1 MPPSLIEQS
10 GPLQNQQRILRV
22 AALFEDGFSIDWLQ
36 EIAKEKPSLILRT
49 LHQGIADKWLAETE
63 PGRFH
68 FLDPQKQRSI
78 LKAIPEE
85 EKASLYQRTVESL
98 LREMPGEAHLEH
110 ALAKLLLHV
119 TNDLDGCR
127 RLVAEGNHLRK
138 QYRHSEALHY
148 FENALNSLENISGG
162 DAARLHIETAIQF
175 SKISM
180 GAHEA
185 GLVSSVLQKAIK
197 RAEAQGHKGYRG
209 LLIMH
214 LAKQEW
220 LRSNFK
226 AALELFDQGW
236 PLAQEA
242 EDPYIQR
249 SAFIFSMFFH
259 YWQGRYQ
266 DAVESYEKDAPQIEN
281 MPEGGFPLM
290 TRLAIGLCYCH
301 CGQVSQGLGML
312 DSIHAQG
319 LKIGN
324 VGMAGH
330 TSSTI
335 TWALCE
341 IGLFSQ
347 ADAYCDRALEET
359 TRGHN
364 NFGKVGA
371 LACRSYLDHNL
382 GNNQKAQAALREFL
396 KLSQSTQIHFRNMA
410 IIMELCWR
418 MEQGLLPR
426 VGDLSLEKEIAQAL
440 DSENVYMCG
449 LGYRYQALLHKLRGR
464 PSSEVIQNLDQ
475 AIRLLEISGHQID
488 LAKTRLDL
496 AVEYLQRGEEER
508 AKALAG
514 PSAKKLFSL
523 NEALIPDG
531 LRSLLGDI
539 HNREHLLDEI
549 LKLGQEMVT
558 IRDNR
563 EVAVRII
570 SVANS
575 VTGAERGAIFM
586 TDGEGGRLQLR
597 AAKNLT
603 RESLESPG
611 FARSM
616 ERIEQTLRTGKVCY
630 QEFASD
636 RQEALSTRETI
647 RSCICVPLGLR
658 DQVIG
663 VLYHDN
669 RLFKSAFHEEDLDIL
684 GYFAAQAA
692 IAMDNAMAYETL
704 RELYQKQV
712 EEKQYLQ
719 EQHMESLHFEEIVGE
734 TSAIR
739 QVFSHIDS
747 VSETDATVLILGETG
762 VGKELVA
769 RAIHRNS
776 ERRGGPFIRVN
787 CSSFSEHL
795 ISSELFGHEKG
806 SFTGAVQRRIGR
818 FELADQGTIF
828 LDEIGDMPLNSQ
840 VQLLRVLQSKEFE
853 RVGGHETIRS
863 DFRLMAATNRDLPKL
878 IEAGRFREDLY
889 YRLSVFPIQVPPL
902 RERLEDIPLLALHFL
917 QLYAKRLNKRVE
929 KIPNP
934 EMQKLMDYTWPGNV
948 RELENIIERGVILST
963 GPLYRVPMTSLNRN
977 TIAATR
983 PDMSLDENERS
994 HILNVLDITGGK
1006 VRGDDGAAAILN
1018 IHPNT
1023 LYSRMKKLGISP
1035 ARKRRGQME
1044 GGDWS
1049 SPLANAPKVSAG

>member
-1 MPPSLIEQS
+1 MIEQS
-10 GPLQNQQRILRV
+10 SPVKTEQRILRV
-22 AALFEDGFSIDWLQ
+22 AALFDDGFSIDWLQ
-36 EIAKEKPSLILRT
+36 EVSNEKPSLILRT
-49 LHQGIADKWLAETE
+49 LYQGIEDEWLVETT
-63 PGRFH
+63 PGRFRFTDLKKRQN
-68 FLDPQKQRSI
+68 FLESI
-78 LKAIPEE
+78 SPEE
-85 EKASLYQRTVESL
+85 KEGLYQRTIESL
-98 LREMPGEAHLEH
+98 LKEVPGEAQLDH

-119 TNDLDGCR
+119 NNDLDGCR
-127 RLVAEGNHLRK
+127 RLVAEGNYLRK
-138 QYRHSEALHY
+138 KFLHQEALQF
-148 FENALNSLENISGG
+148 FEKAINSLENIPGG
-162 DAARLHIETAIQF
+162 DSARMLIETAIQI

-180 GAHEA
+180 GTH
-185 GLVSSVLQKAIK
+185 
-197 RAEAQGHKGYRG
+197 RAELVNSFLCRAIEQAKVLGQEDYQG
-209 LLIMH
+209 LLEMH

-226 AALELFDQGW
+226 AALELFDDGW
-236 PLAQEA
+236 AMAQKT
-242 EDPYIQR
+242 DNPYIQR

-259 YWQGRYQ
+259 YWQGRYR
-266 DAVESYEKDAPQIEN
+266 DAVESYEKDSPQVEN
-281 MPEGGFPLM
+281 EPKAGFPLM

-301 CGQVSQGLGML
+301 CGQVSQGLGLL
-312 DSIHAQG
+312 DSIHKQC
-319 LKIGN
+319 LKIGHI
-324 VGMAGH
+324 GMAGH
-330 TSSTI
+330 ASSTI

-341 IGLFSQ
+341 IGLYTQ
-347 ADAYCDRALEET
+347 ADTYCNRALEENT
-359 TRGHN
+359 QGHN
-364 NFGKVGA
+364 NFGMVGA
-371 LACRSYLDHNL
+371 LACRSYLDHQL
-382 GNNQKAQAALREFL
+382 GNNNKAHASLREFL
-396 KLSQSTQIHFRNMA
+396 KLSQHTQIHFRNLA

-418 MEQGLLPR
+418 MEQGLLPPMPS
-426 VGDLSLEKEIAQAL
+426 LSLEKEIAEAL
-440 DSENVYMCG
+440 DSQNVYMCG
-449 LGYRYQALLHKLRGR
+449 LGYRYMALLQKLREG
-464 PSSEVIQNLDQ
+464 SSREVIKNLER
-475 AIRLLEISGHQID
+475 AIELLEVSGHQIE

-514 PSAKKLFSL
+514 PSAQKLFSY
-523 NEALIPDG
+523 NESLIPDG
-531 LRSLLGDI
+531 LRSLLGDMQ
-539 HNREHLLDEI
+539 NREHLLDEI

-570 SVANS
+570 SLANS
-575 VTGAERGAIFM
+575 VTGAERGAIFL
-586 TDGEGGRLQLR
+586 TDGETGRLTLR

-611 FARSM
+611 FAGSL
-616 ERIEQTLRTGKVCY
+616 ELIEQTFRTGKVRFL
-630 QEFASD
+630 EFESNKAETPSS
-636 RQEALSTRETI
+636 EETI
-647 RSCICVPLGLR
+647 RSCICVPLSLR

-669 RLFKSAFHEEDLDIL
+669 RLFKSAFRQEDLDIL

-704 RELYQKQV
+704 REMYQKQV
-712 EEKQYLQ
+712 EEKQYLE
-719 EQHMESLHFEEIVGE
+719 EQHLESLHFEEIVGE
-734 TSAIR
+734 SPAIR
-739 QVFSHIDS
+739 RVFAHIDS

-776 ERRGGPFIRVN
+776 GRRGGPFIRVN

-818 FELADQGTIF
+818 FELADKGTIF

-863 DFRLMAATNRDLPKL
+863 DFRLMAATNRDLPKM
-878 IEAGRFREDLY
+878 IEAGTFREDLY
-889 YRLSVFPIQVPPL
+889 YRLSVFPIQVPSL
-902 RERLEDIPLLALHFL
+902 RERPEDVALLALHFL
-917 QLYAKRLNKRVE
+917 QLYAKRLSKKVE
-929 KIPNP
+929 KIPGT

-963 GPLYRVPMTSLNRN
+963 GPLYRVPTTSLTRN
-977 TIAATR
+977 TFAGSRADI
-983 PDMSLDENERS
+983 SLDENERA
-994 HILNVLDITGGK
+994 HILNVLDMTGGK

-1035 ARKRRGQME
+1035 ARKRRRRLDSTDWTTQLE
-1044 GGDWS
+1044 GPS
-1049 SPLANAPKVSAG
+1049 NL

>member
-1 MPPSLIEQS
+1 MTEQGSPPVKIEQ
-10 GPLQNQQRILRV
+10 RIFRV
-22 AALFEDGFSIDWLQ
+22 AALFDDGFSIDWLQ
-36 EIAKEKPSLILRT
+36 EVSKEKPSLILQT
-49 LHQGIADKWLAETE
+49 LHQGIEDKWLIETT
-63 PGRFH
+63 PGRFR
-68 FLDPQKQRSI
+68 FTDPQKRQDFLESI
-78 LKAIPEE
+78 PQE
-85 EKASLYQRTVESL
+85 EKESLYKRTIESL
-98 LREMPGEAHLEH
+98 LLEMPGEAQLDH
-110 ALAKLLLHV
+110 ALAKLLLNV
-119 TNDLDGCR
+119 SNDLDGCR
-127 RLVAEGNHLRK
+127 RLVAEGNYLRK
-138 QYRHSEALHY
+138 KFRHREALQY
-148 FENALNSLENISGG
+148 FEKAINSLENISGG
-162 DAARLHIETAIQF
+162 ESARMLIETAIQI

-180 GAHEA
+180 GTREA
-185 GLVSSVLQKAIK
+185 ELVNSFLCKAIESAK
-197 RAEAQGHKGYRG
+197 AMDEEGYQG
-209 LLIMH
+209 LLKMH

-226 AALELFDQGW
+226 AALELFDEGW
-236 PLAQEA
+236 AMAQKA
-242 EDPYIQR
+242 DDPYIQR

-259 YWQGRYQ
+259 YWQGRYR
-266 DAVESYEKDAPQIEN
+266 DAVESCEKDAPQVEN
-281 MPEGGFPLM
+281 VPREGFPLM
-290 TRLAIGLCYCH
+290 ARLAIGLCYCH
-301 CGQVSQGLGML
+301 CGQVSQGLGLL
-312 DSIHAQG
+312 DSIHKQC

-324 VGMAGH
+324 TGMAGH
-330 TSSTI
+330 VSSTI

-341 IGLFSQ
+341 IGLYAQ
-347 ADAYCDRALEET
+347 ADTYCNRAFDET
-359 TRGHN
+359 TKGNN

-371 LACRSYLDHNL
+371 LACRSYLDHKL
-382 GNNQKAQAALREFL
+382 GNNNKAHASLREFI
-396 KLSQSTQIHFRNMA
+396 KLSQHTQIHFRNMA
-410 IIMELCWR
+410 IIMELCWC

-426 VGDLSLEKEIAQAL
+426 FQGLSLEKEIAEAL
-440 DSENVYMCG
+440 DSQNVYMCG
-449 LGYRYQALLHKLRGR
+449 LGYRYKALLQKLHGE
-464 PSSEVIQNLDQ
+464 PSSEVTKNLEQ
-475 AIRLLEISGHQID
+475 AIELLDISGHQIE

-496 AVEYLQRGEEER
+496 AVEYLRQGDEEL

-514 PSAKKLFSL
+514 PSAQKLFSY
-523 NEALIPDG
+523 NESLIPDG

-539 HNREHLLDEI
+539 QNREHLLDEI

-570 SVANS
+570 SLANS
-575 VTGAERGAIFM
+575 VTGAERGAIFLA
-586 TDGEGGRLQLR
+586 DGETGRLNLR

-603 RESLESPG
+603 RESLESHG
-611 FARSM
+611 FAGSM
-616 ERIEQTLRTGKVCY
+616 DLIEQTFRTGKVRFL
-630 QEFASD
+630 EFESNKP
-636 RQEALSTRETI
+636 ESLSSEETI
-647 RSCICVPLGLR
+647 RSCICVPLSLR
-658 DQVIG
+658 EQVIG

-669 RLFKSAFHEEDLDIL
+669 RLFKSAFRQEDLDIL

-704 RELYQKQV
+704 REMYQKQV
-712 EEKQYLQ
+712 EEKQYLE
-719 EQHMESLHFEEIVGE
+719 EQHLESLHFEEIVGE
-734 TSAIR
+734 SPAIR
-739 QVFSHIDS
+739 RVFSHIDS

-776 ERRGGPFIRVN
+776 GRRTGPFIRVN

-878 IEAGRFREDLY
+878 IEAGSFREDLY

-902 RERLEDIPLLALHFL
+902 RERPEDVPLLALHFL
-917 QLYAKRLNKRVE
+917 QLYAKRLSKKVE
-929 KIPNP
+929 KIPNT

-948 RELENIIERGVILST
+948 RELENIIERGMILST
-963 GPLYRVPMTSLNRN
+963 GPLYRVPTTSLTRN
-977 TIAATR
+977 TFSGNRA
-983 PDMSLDENERS
+983 DVSLDENERS

-1006 VRGDDGAAAILN
+1006 IRGDDGAAVILN

-1023 LYSRMKKLGISP
+1023 LYSRMKKLGISS
-1035 ARKRRGQME
+1035 ARKRRRHLGSP
-1044 GGDWS
+1044 DWS
-1049 SPLANAPKVSAG
+1049 SKIEGLPNI